1 MFGRK
6 SKISRKNKKRLGQ
19 LNNVFN
25 LASNEFPGKRLTDG
39 LKQ

>member
-1 MFGRK
+1 MLGRE

-25 LASNEFPGKRLTDG
+25 LASNEFPSQRLTG
-39 LKQ
+39 GPKQ